1 MTHTSVLSAGLAQRD
16 PGVECL
22 GWSKSRAVVCRLTSV
37 TYTVS
42 SIGSA
47 SKLRANALSLVRL
60 RKPLV
65 AAPRKSGQR
74 SANVRPYNSTVYAKL
89 NDQTV

>member
-1 MTHTSVLSAGLAQRD
+1 MVKISRRCMSSHVCNIHCKFNR
-16 PGVECL
+16 L
-22 GWSKSRAVVCRLTSV
+22 GFKVARER
-37 TYTVS
+37 VS
-42 SIGSA
+42 
-47 SKLRANALSLVRL
+47 LFRFTVRL